1 MALGALEEI
10 LVSGI
15 GPIRFRGRSFIA
27 FALAPGLPV
36 IEWLAQLDDWMRNS
50 NGFFAG
56 RPVILDLTSI
66 ALRRAQIEQLLSE
79 LQTRGIR
86 IMGIEGAEPDEL
98 GPSMPPVLKGGRPVP
113 IDRVSDG
120 RERRT
125 RPEAT
130 SLLIEKPL
138 RSGQS
143 VVFPE
148 GGVTVL
154 GWIASGAE
162 VVAGD
167 SIHVYGA
174 LRGRALAG
182 VNGNS
187 RARIFCNKAEP
198 ELLAIDR
205 SYRTAEDIDASL
217 HGRAIQA
224 WLEGDILRIAAVD

>member
-1 MALGALEEI
+1 MT
-10 LVSGI
+10 GI
-15 GPIRFRGRSFIA
+15 GPIRLWGRSFIA

-36 IEWLAQLDDWMRNS
+36 IEWLTQLDDWMRNS

-66 ALRRAQIEQLLSE
+66 ALRRAEIEHLLSE

-113 IDRVSDG
+113 IHRVSG
-120 RERRT
+120 CERPT
-125 RPEAT
+125 RPETT
-130 SLLIEKPL
+130 SLLIEKSL

-187 RARIFCNKAEP
+187 RARIFCNRAEP

-205 SYRTAEDIDASL
+205 FYRTAEDIDASL

-224 WLEGDILRIAAVD
+224 WLEGDMLRIAAVD

>member
-1 MALGALEEI
+1 M
-10 LVSGI
+10 SGI
-15 GPIRFRGRSFIA
+15 ESIRFRGRSFIA

-50 NGFFAG
+50 HGFFTG
-56 RPVILDLTSI
+56 RPVILDLTAI
-66 ALRRAQIEQLLSE
+66 ELKRAEIEHLLSE

-86 IMGIEGAEPDEL
+86 IMGLEGAEADEL
-98 GPSMPPVLKGGRPVP
+98 GPDMPPALKGGRSAP
-113 IDRVSDG
+113 IDRSLVSVG
-120 RERRT
+120 REPRMRLKT
-125 RPEAT
+125 T
-130 SLLIEKPL
+130 SLLIESPL

-148 GGVTVL
+148 GDVTIL
-154 GWIASGAE
+154 GWVASGAE

-174 LRGRALAG
+174 IRGRALAG

-187 RARIFCNKAEP
+187 KARIFCNRAEP
-198 ELLAIDR
+198 ELLAIDGF
-205 SYRTAEDIDASL
+205 YRTAEDIDASL

-224 WLEGDILRIAAVD
+224 WLEGDILRIAAMD

>member
-1 MALGALEEI
+1 
-10 LVSGI
+10 
-15 GPIRFRGRSFIA
+15 
-27 FALAPGLPV
+27 
-36 IEWLAQLDDWMRNS
+36 MRNS
-50 NGFFAG
+50 NGFFVG
-56 RPVILDLTSI
+56 RPVILDLTSV
-66 ALRRAQIEQLLSE
+66 ALRRAEIEHLLSE

-86 IMGIEGAEPDEL
+86 IMGIEGAEPEEL

-120 RERRT
+120 RERPP
-125 RPEAT
+125 RPET
-130 SLLIEKPL
+130 NSLLIEKPL

-205 SYRTAEDIDASL
+205 FYRTAEDIDASL

-224 WLEGDILRIAAVD
+224 WLEGDMLRIAAVD